1 MNSQTLSNKSRKELN
16 GSLMKLYRQLTYHT
30 DPPPE
35 KEDQKTPPAVHEEG
49 EVEDTQE
56 IESEISPAIGIGI

>member
-1 MNSQTLSNKSRKELN
+1 
-16 GSLMKLYRQLTYHT
+16 MKLYRQLTYHT

-35 KEDQKTPPAVHEEG
+35 KEGQKTPPVVHEEG